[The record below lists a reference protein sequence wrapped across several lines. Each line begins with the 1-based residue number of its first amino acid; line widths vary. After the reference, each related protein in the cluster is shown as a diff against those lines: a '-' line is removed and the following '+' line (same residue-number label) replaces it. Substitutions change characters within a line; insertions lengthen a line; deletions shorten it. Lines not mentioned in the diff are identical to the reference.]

1 LQIVRKFL
9 REGDEMAKKVT
20 AKVNLNTIVSVSQPT
35 DDSDNGI
42 DFNADEFDLYISIE
56 CEDPRVLA
64 TTFITKET
72 ASDGSE
78 LQVTY
83 TDGDINVRCNGV
95 FNLGEQPR
103 NVLKIIS
110 EKTATIKVD
119 SIYSADEYWHVIDG
133 EELSSA
139 EIELTVV
146 NE

>member
-1 LQIVRKFL
+1 MQIVRKFL

-42 DFNADEFDLYISIE
+42 DFNAEEFDLYISIE

-83 TDGDINVRCNGV
+83 TTCVAME
-95 FNLGEQPR
+95 F
-103 NVLKIIS
+103 
-110 EKTATIKVD
+110 
-119 SIYSADEYWHVIDG
+119 
-133 EELSSA
+133 
-139 EIELTVV
+139 LTLVS
-146 NE
+146 NQEMS